1 MSDGNL
7 LASGTRIGE
16 FKPHWALRG
25 AMLQSILATKS
36 PRRRR
41 WLKRDGLMEAHAQHH
56 LIDAG
61 DGVRL
66 GGYHSPQP
74 AGAST
79 RGLVV
84 LIHGWEGSH
93 ESSYLYSM
101 ACAVYAAGY
110 DVFRLNLRDHGDSH
124 HLNREFFHSARI
136 DEVLGT
142 IKAVQTFGTTT
153 PLYVIGFSLGGNFAL
168 RVGLHGPAAGVQP
181 RIAIGISPAIN
192 PRATMQ
198 AIDDG
203 PALFRWYFTDKWRK
217 TVHAKKAAWPDTD
230 ISGLLDGKNLMAIT
244 TAFAER
250 QTEYRALDPYFAEY
264 TLDHEMLYASPTPL
278 AIITARDD
286 AVVPIDD
293 FIGLRVQ
300 RSLIACELTQHGGH
314 CGFIENFSLD
324 CWSER
329 RVLQLLAAD
338 RGV

>member
-7 LASGTRIGE
+7 LAADAGSDD

-41 WLKRDGLMEAHAQHH
+41 WLKRDGRMEALAQYH
-56 LIDAG
+56 LIDDGAG
-61 DGVRL
+61 VQL

-74 AGAST
+74 AGTQA

-110 DVFRLNLRDHGDSH
+110 SVFRLNLRDHGGSH
-124 HLNREFFHSARI
+124 HLNRDFFHSARI
-136 DEVLGT
+136 NEVLGT
-142 IKAVQTFGTTT
+142 IKAVQAFDTAT

-168 RVGLHGPAAGVQP
+168 RVGLQGPAAGLHP
-181 RIAIGISPAIN
+181 RMAIGISPAIN

-230 ISGLLDGKNLMAIT
+230 ISGLLEGSSLMAIT

-250 QTEYRALDPYFAEY
+250 QTEYGALDPYFAEY
-264 TLDHEMLYASPTPL
+264 TLDHETLYASPTPL
-278 AIITARDD
+278 AIISAQDD
-286 AVVPIDD
+286 AVVPIAD
-293 FIGLRVQ
+293 FIGLRSQ
-300 RSLIACELTQHGGH
+300 RSLVACDLTRYGGH
-314 CGFIENFSLD
+314 CGFIEDFALN

-329 RVLQLLAAD
+329 RVLQLLETH
-338 RGV
+338 